1 MKKPKVTKRAK
12 AGDRAVAIGGFL
24 AVLLTGFFGAE
35 PDAVTHLGAG
45 AAMATIAPYT
55 LGARAAERY
64 LSNVTLA
71 AEGDFPD
78 SRSRD
83 CVACR
88 E

>member
-35 PDAVTHLGAG
+35 PDAAMRADARAVMATTASYALGASD
-45 AAMATIAPYT
+45 
-55 LGARAAERY
+55 LERD
-64 LSNVTLA
+64 LPRVTLA
-71 AEGDFPD
+71 AEGDFLD

-83 CVACR
+83 CIACR